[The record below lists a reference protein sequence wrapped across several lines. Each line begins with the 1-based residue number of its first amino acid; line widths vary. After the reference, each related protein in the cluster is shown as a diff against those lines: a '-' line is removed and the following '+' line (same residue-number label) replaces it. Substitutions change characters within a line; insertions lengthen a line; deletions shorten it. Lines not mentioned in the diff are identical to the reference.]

1 MANQSPQNRPN
12 GNNNNDNRNGDRRR
26 FSILTILIIAVA
38 VTLLFNSLLSN
49 VFSAGEKQVTYDAFL
64 SAVETDAISQVE
76 IQSDRIQFLRRDEM
90 ALSKSQRT
98 VYYTGL
104 LPNVDL
110 TSLIS
115 TLEDNQVEFSGE
127 IVENSTFTFLFSWV
141 LFPLLMLA
149 LLSLLMRFII
159 SRSGGGAGG
168 FGAIG
173 SIGKSKAKVYM
184 EKETG
189 VTFRDVAGQDEAKE
203 SLVEIIDFLHNPQ
216 KYAAIGAKLPKG
228 ALLVGSPGTGKTLLA
243 KAVAGEARV
252 PFFSISGSD
261 FVEMFVGVGASRVR
275 DLFQE
280 ASKVAPAIIFIDE
293 IDAIG
298 RSRDS
303 RLGGNDEREQT
314 LNQLLTEMD
323 GFEGN
328 SGVIILAATNRPD
341 SLDPA
346 LTRPGRFDRRVP
358 VELPDLKGR
367 EEILKVHARKVALA
381 PGIDFN
387 TVARMAS
394 GASGAELANIV
405 NEAALRAVRA
415 GRKSVTEAD
424 LEESIEVVIAGYQ
437 KKNSILTDK
446 EKCIVAYHEIGHALV
461 AALQNHS
468 APVQKITIIPRTS
481 GALGYTMQVEEGNHY
496 LMTKEELENKIATLT
511 GGRAAE
517 EVVFGSITTGASNDI
532 EQATKLARAML
543 TRYGMSKEFDMVAL
557 ETVNNQYLGGDTSL
571 ACSAQTQ
578 REIDQRVVDL
588 VKAQHEKAI
597 KILTDNRAKL
607 DELAKYLYEKETITG
622 DEFMAI
628 LEEKDSSEN

>member
-1 MANQSPQNRPN
+1 M
-12 GNNNNDNRNGDRRR
+12 DNKSFAR
-26 FSILTILIIAVA
+26 IAVWILVA
-38 VTLLFNSLLSN
+38 V
-49 VFSAGEKQVTYDAFL
+49 
-64 SAVETDAISQVE
+64 
-76 IQSDRIQFLRRDEM
+76 
-90 ALSKSQRT
+90 
-98 VYYTGL
+98 
-104 LPNVDL
+104 
-110 TSLIS
+110 
-115 TLEDNQVEFSGE
+115 
-127 IVENSTFTFLFSWV
+127 V
-141 LFPLLMLA
+141 LFTVFRQFETNSAQPLDQTSYTQFMDDAKAGKIRKVEVQGRKILVTPQSGAEYAITSPGDLWMVDDLRKNGVQVYGKAEEEPSFLTTLFVSWFPML
-149 LLSLLMRFII
+149 LLIGVWIFFMR
-159 SRSGGGAGG
+159 RMQGGAGG
-168 FGAIG
+168 GGAF
-173 SIGKSKAKVYM
+173 SFGKSKARMLTEQDNKVRF
-184 EKETG
+184 K
-189 VTFRDVAGQDEAKE
+189 DVAGCDEAKE
-203 SLVEIIDFLHNPQ
+203 DVQEIVDFLRDPS
-216 KYAAIGAKLPKG
+216 KYQRLGGRIPRGV
-228 ALLVGSPGTGKTLLA
+228 LLVGSPGTGKTLLA
-243 KAVAGEARV
+243 KAIAGEAGV
-252 PFFSISGSD
+252 PFFTISGSD
-261 FVEMFVGVGASRVR
+261 FVEMFVGVGAARVR
-275 DLFQE
+275 DMFE
-280 ASKVAPAIIFIDE
+280 TAKKNAPCIIFIDE
-293 IDAIG
+293 IDAVG
-298 RSRDS
+298 RQRGAG
-303 RLGGNDEREQT
+303 LGGGNDEREQT
-314 LNQLLTEMD
+314 LNQMLVEMD
-323 GFEGN
+323 GFDTGAN
-328 SGVIILAATNRPD
+328 VIVIAATNRPD
-341 SLDPA
+341 VLDPA
-346 LTRPGRFDRRVP
+346 LLRPGRFDRRVP

-367 EEILKVHARKVALA
+367 EEILKIHARKVALA

-578 REIDQRVVDL
+578 REIDQRVVEL
-588 VKAQHEKAI
+588 VRVQHEKAI

-628 LEEKDSSEN
+628 LEEKDSSKN